1 MVSMKKL
8 TILTLAV
15 LGIIS
20 LFSMKSF
27 AQKIGVVD
35 GNKVLE
41 SYSEY
46 QTAQT
51 KLQGIIKSWQD
62 TLGMMQKA
70 AKDKFDSYSKIRE
83 TMSKDAIAKAD
94 DELQK
99 MQTDM
104 QNYNL
109 QKTDQQKG
117 EIIKVRSDLMDPI
130 VKKVKDA
137 IDAVAR
143 KKKIEIIMDK
153 GNLAFV
159 GEAVTDITSDVEA
172 MLKK

>member
-27 AQKIGVVD
+27 AQRSGVVD

-46 QTAQT
+46 AAANT

-70 AKDKFDSYSKIRE
+70 AKGQIRQLFQ
-83 TMSKDAIAKAD
+83 IPRD
-94 DELQK
+94 DVHRTLWQ
-99 MQTDM
+99 
-104 QNYNL
+104 
-109 QKTDQQKG
+109 G
-117 EIIKVRSDLMDPI
+117 R
-130 VKKVKDA
+130 
-137 IDAVAR
+137 
-143 KKKIEIIMDK
+143 
-153 GNLAFV
+153 
-159 GEAVTDITSDVEA
+159 
-172 MLKK
+172 

>member
-8 TILTLAV
+8 TILALVVLAST
-15 LGIIS
+15 S

-35 GNKVLE
+35 GNKVLND
-41 SYSEY
+41 YSEY
-46 QTAQT
+46 QSANT
-51 KLQGIIKSWQD
+51 KLTAIIKSWQD

-70 AKDKFDSYSKIRE
+70 AKDKFDSYQKIRE
-83 TMSKDAIAKAD
+83 TMSKDALAKAD
-94 DELQK
+94 DEIQK
-99 MQTDM
+99 MQADM

-137 IDAVAR
+137 IDAVA
-143 KKKIEIIMDK
+143 KKKKLEVILDK
-153 GNLAFV
+153 GNMAYV
-159 GEAVTDITSDVEA
+159 SDAVPDITGDVSA
-172 MLKK
+172 ALKK

>member
-8 TILTLAV
+8 TILSLAV
-15 LGIIS
+15 LGMLS
-20 LFSMKSF
+20 LVSMKSF

-41 SYSEY
+41 SYTEY

-62 TLGMMQKA
+62 SLGVMQKA
-70 AKDKFDSYSKIRE
+70 AKDKFDSYSKIKE
-83 TMSKDAIAKAD
+83 TMSKEAISKAD
-94 DELQK
+94 EELQK

-130 VKKVKDA
+130 IKKVKEA
-137 IDAVAR
+137 IEVVAK

-153 GNLAFV
+153 GNLAYI
-159 GEAVTDITSDVEA
+159 GEGVTDITADVSTS
-172 MLKK
+172 LKK